1 MGFKTMKA
9 VIFFGHGARDARW
22 REPFDRL
29 VMLWGKEHPEI
40 PAHLAFLEM
49 MSPSLADCVGHLC
62 QQGINE
68 IKVIPVFF
76 GQGGHLRNDFPKILA
91 ECRTQFPDVSLSTS
105 SAVGE
110 SDLVLRSIIDFTM
123 DQFV

>member
-1 MGFKTMKA
+1 MKA

-29 VMLWGKEHPEI
+29 VMLWSKEHPQI

-49 MSPSLADCVGHLC
+49 MSPSLPDCVGQLC

-76 GQGGHLRNDFPKILA
+76 GQGGRLRNDFPKIMA
-91 ECRTQFPDVSLSTS
+91 ECRAQFPDVALSTS

-110 SDLVLRSIIDFTM
+110 SDGVLHAIIDFTM

>member
-29 VMLWGKEHPEI
+29 VMLWGKEHPQI

-49 MSPSLADCVGHLC
+49 MSPSLTDCVGQLC

-76 GQGGHLRNDFPKILA
+76 GQGGHLRNDFPKILE
-91 ECRTQFPDVSLSTS
+91 ECRAQFPDVSLSTS

-110 SDLVLRSIIDFTM
+110 SDGVLHAIIDFTM